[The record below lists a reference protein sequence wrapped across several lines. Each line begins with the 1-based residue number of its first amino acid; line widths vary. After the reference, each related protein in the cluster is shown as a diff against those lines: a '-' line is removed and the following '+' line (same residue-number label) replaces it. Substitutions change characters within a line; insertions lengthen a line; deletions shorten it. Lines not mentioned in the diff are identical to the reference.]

1 MTGLVTCYC
10 GLGGP
15 RMDPRFLASVPVRL
29 VLPHSE
35 LGCPGRRLR
44 VWEEVGGGAL
54 NGGAF
59 EKSNRCQVGSWI

>member
-1 MTGLVTCYC
+1 
-10 GLGGP
+10 
-15 RMDPRFLASVPVRL
+15 MDPRFLASVPVRL

-44 VWEEVGGGAL
+44 VWEEVGGGPL